1 MGAEEGRRCGSPRS
15 PEAHESAAAN
25 GGHGRQARLGGG
37 RRTEGGELG
46 GVAGAQRGV
55 EARDLVAG
63 RRKRKGPREADYGL
77 LSQHPSAGGGG
88 HAVKQAASKAF
99 VGDLVCGAPAQ
110 STKSLEEPVGT
121 MAADGLASSGSG
133 RALDAGNDGGESDD
147 EAELW
152 SGKAT
157 WEDELDG
164 AKSQAA
170 EVDPRCSGS
179 GSKLA
184 EGGGSS
190 GSEDGDWCWID
201 GSAEGQAQSGAAAPG
216 GVSVGFHRGGDPA
229 WDGQLSI
236 PANGCEAEGAP
247 KVKRRPGKAS
257 LRRANALDKEYAVMV
272 HKAHLLCLLARAIH
286 AEDLCSEP
294 LLQASLLSLLPA
306 SAAPACTNLS
316 CLRAELLQPLV
327 AWVQLTFRVEPT
339 SLDGQSLDSHGLT
352 EAVASKSGMAEEA
365 RNWTPALLKSSS
377 PQGFVVGLKIE
388 PRLDCKCV
396 AEVERQ
402 IAYKLCVKRK
412 MIYKNV
418 KYICALDVVPL
429 KPDADSLEASEGWD
443 GETRS
448 ESPISEAVLRSKV
461 AATGLGRAL
470 ARLLPPSRASQASP
484 TADSS
489 PALPPPYQGRM
500 TSPNGSRRH
509 RHSWPAAARDPSSS
523 SKGLA
528 APPPEVLE
536 DGLVSEEARPARR
549 RSKGDEEYERQLA
562 MALEA
567 TAAASP
573 NGMRGTSPSMSTPP
587 QQPAERLLRRWQS
600 RTPLGAADR
609 AASASAAAPWS
620 RKMGPILHWAE
631 VFCPGEG
638 PEGRWVHVDGA
649 RGVVDCANDVEAATA
664 AGCCQPLR
672 YVLAFAGGGAKD
684 ITRRYITRWSRVAPL
699 RVDAAWWECTLAPLR
714 RREADASAG
723 RNTDYTNTKNNP
735 AGDATTASRRLAEG
749 PSGTAVEVGNVKRGA
764 EGATR
769 REQSQAVEQPCA
781 STCRAINDMPLKTEL
796 DHQASSGVKSFA
808 TLRDPS
814 SQEDVEMEVRELTE
828 SLPTSQQ
835 AYKAHRLYA
844 LERWL
849 GKYQTLHPRGPVL
862 GYCAGQAVYP
872 RECVQ
877 PLHTADRWLRE
888 LRKVRDGEQ
897 PVKILAAS
905 KLAGVDI
912 ALEMA
917 RQGEEGGAGT
927 TSALFGRWQTS
938 AWRPPPAVNG
948 IVPKNS
954 RGQIDVWSAESL
966 PEGTI
971 HLALPRIVPVV
982 RRLGFDFA
990 PAMVGFEVKGGKS
1003 KPMYQGVVVCHE
1015 HEAAIRQAYDEEE
1028 ARRALQARRKR
1039 EQAALDRWRLLIRSL
1054 ATRQRLREAYEAD
1067 CQLDGA
1073 HTSDCSPAATNRPIA
1088 MTVGAEKC
1096 GEGEIAQLERS
1107 GTLGSGMKLSSLSHD
1122 WSRQPHEH
1130 CFGKPESQPGGS
1142 CSRRV
1147 VTDSNWRWGYRD
1159 RSLAFITTDNLQLH
1173 RYQNPLPDAVVVAAA
1188 GHPPVLMSW
1197 EQVEVVRGL
1206 EDGQFAVR
1214 LDASALT
1221 QLNQIRNL
1229 LP

>member
-1 MGAEEGRRCGSPRS
+1 MGAEEGRRCGSSRS
-15 PEAHESAAAN
+15 PEAHEGSAAN
-25 GGHGRQARLGGG
+25 GGHGRQAGWE
-37 RRTEGGELG
+37 EG
-46 GVAGAQRGV
+46 
-55 EARDLVAG
+55 D
-63 RRKRKGPREADYGL
+63 GPREASSAAWRARSAAKGPRDSDYGL
-77 LSQHPSAGGGG
+77 LSQHPSG
-88 HAVKQAASKAF
+88 HAAQPAASKAF
-99 VGDLVCGAPAQ
+99 VGDVVCGAPAQ
-110 STKSLEEPVGT
+110 SAKSLEEPIGT
-121 MAADGLASSGSG
+121 VTADGLALPGSG
-133 RALDAGNDGGESDD
+133 RALDVENGGGESAD

-152 SGKAT
+152 TGRASR
-157 WEDELDG
+157 EDELDG
-164 AKSQAA
+164 AERQAA
-170 EVDPRCSGS
+170 EVDPKCGS
-179 GSKLA
+179 GSKVA
-184 EGGGSS
+184 EGGGGS

-201 GSAEGQAQSGAAAPG
+201 GSAEGQAQSGAAAAGGVPG
-216 GVSVGFHRGGDPA
+216 GSHRGGDLV

-236 PANGCEAEGAP
+236 PADGCEAEGAP
-247 KVKRRPGKAS
+247 KGKRRPGKAS

-286 AEDLCSEP
+286 AEDLCSDP

-316 CLRAELLQPLV
+316 CLRAELLRPLV

-352 EAVASKSGMAEEA
+352 EAAASKSGTAEEA
-365 RNWTPALLKSSS
+365 SNWTPALSKSSS
-377 PQGFVVGLKIE
+377 PTGTW
-388 PRLDCKCV
+388 
-396 AEVERQ
+396 
-402 IAYKLCVKRK
+402 
-412 MIYKNV
+412 
-418 KYICALDVVPL
+418 YICALDVVPL

-448 ESPISEAVLRSKV
+448 ESPISEAVLRSRV

-470 ARLLPPSRASQASP
+470 ARLLPLSRASQALQAS
-484 TADSS
+484 DSS
-489 PALPPPYQGRM
+489 PAMPPPSQGRM
-500 TSPNGSRRH
+500 PSPNGSRRH
-509 RHSWPAAARDPSSS
+509 RHSWPATARDPSSS

-573 NGMRGTSPSMSTPP
+573 KGMQGTSPSTSTPP
-587 QQPAERLLRRWQS
+587 QQPAERLLRRWQA
-600 RTPLGAADR
+600 RTPSAADM
-609 AASASAAAPWS
+609 AAPATAAAQWS

-638 PEGRWVHVDGA
+638 AEGRWVHVDGA
-649 RGVVDCANDVEAATA
+649 RGVVDGANDVEAATA

-684 ITRRYITRWSRVAPL
+684 ITRRYISRWSRVAPL
-699 RVDAAWWECTLAPLR
+699 RVDATWWVCTLAPLR

-723 RNTDYTNTKNNP
+723 RRTDSINTKTNP
-735 AGDATTASRRLAEG
+735 VGGTTMANGRLAEG
-749 PSGTAVEVGNVKRGA
+749 PSGKVVEIDNGRR
-764 EGATR
+764 EGTTR
-769 REQSQAVEQPCA
+769 REQSQPMEQPCA
-781 STCRAINDMPLKTEL
+781 SSCGRDDMMPPKTEL
-796 DHQASSGVKSFA
+796 DRQASSGVECFA

-835 AYKAHRLYA
+835 AYKAHPLFA

-849 GKYQTLHPRGPVL
+849 GKYQALHPRGPVL

-1039 EQAALDRWRLLIRSL
+1039 GQAALDRWRLLIRSL

-1067 CQLDGA
+1067 CQLDG
-1073 HTSDCSPAATNRPIA
+1073 
-1088 MTVGAEKC
+1088 
-1096 GEGEIAQLERS
+1096 
-1107 GTLGSGMKLSSLSHD
+1107 
-1122 WSRQPHEH
+1122 
-1130 CFGKPESQPGGS
+1130 
-1142 CSRRV
+1142 RRV
-1147 VTDSNWRWGYRD
+1147 VTDRGWRWG
-1159 RSLAFITTDNLQLH
+1159 
-1173 RYQNPLPDAVVVAAA
+1173 
-1188 GHPPVLMSW
+1188 
-1197 EQVEVVRGL
+1197 
-1206 EDGQFAVR
+1206 
-1214 LDASALT
+1214 
-1221 QLNQIRNL
+1221 
-1229 LP
+1229 